1 MLNSNLFQD
10 KKDKEIARLK
20 MTIDKFKRYDKD
32 RKEYYSKSMQRLGEL
47 ESLFQEFEDVDEN
60 TDEVTALKKII
71 LRQKE
76 EIRKMSIRIELE
88 KLNMDIDTDVM
99 RLNIANKHLKEANAN
114 LREIN
119 ARLRKTNYELIS
131 KQGKEYAVE
140 NI

>member
-32 RKEYYSKSMQRLGEL
+32 RKEYYSKSMRRLGEL

>member
-1 MLNSNLFQD
+1 MLNSNLFQN
-10 KKDKEIARLK
+10 KKDREIARLK
-20 MTIDKFKRYDKD
+20 MTIDKFKKYDKD

-47 ESLFQEFEDVDEN
+47 ESLFQEFEDLDGS
-60 TDEVTALKKII
+60 TDEVTALKKIV

-99 RLNIANKHLKEANAN
+99 RLNIANRHLKEANAN

-119 ARLRKTNYELIS
+119 ARLRKINYDLIS
-131 KQGKEYAVE
+131 KQGKEYAAE